1 MKKLLVILFTTI
13 SSLSTHAQSWD
24 YRVIRD
30 LNVVNRP
37 KNLDKGFQFI
47 SNSTSV
53 VCIGVPVSMMAVG
66 LFTHDKNLLQQGEQ
80 IAIAYGVSTIST
92 WAFKLTVKRDR
103 PFVTHPDIIKLSSG
117 GGSSFPSGHANN
129 AFALATS
136 VFLENKKWYIGVP
149 AFTWASLV
157 AYSRVDLGVHY
168 PTDVLTGAAFGV
180 GSAFAA
186 RKINRWIHKEKP
198 VPKTAALF

>member
-1 MKKLLVILFTTI
+1 MKKFLVILFTSI
-13 SSLSTHAQSWD
+13 SSLSALAQSWD
-24 YRVIRD
+24 YQVIHD

-37 KNLDKGFQFI
+37 KNLDKPFQFI
-47 SNSTSV
+47 SNSTGAV
-53 VCIGVPVSMMAVG
+53 TIGVPVAMVAAG
-66 LFTHDKNLLQQGEQ
+66 LFTHNKNLLQQGEQ
-80 IAIAYGVSTIST
+80 VAIAFGVSTIST
-92 WAFKLTVKRDR
+92 WALKLTVKRDR
-103 PFVTHPDIIKLSSG
+103 PFVTHPDIIKLSDG
-117 GGSSFPSGHANN
+117 GGSSFPSGHASS

-136 VFLENKKWYIGVP
+136 LFLENKKWYVGVP

-168 PTDVLTGAAFGV
+168 PSDVLAGAALGV

-198 VPKTAALF
+198 VPTTAALF